1 LNIREND
8 VDAHVVMT
16 RASFFFLGGV
26 LNAGGISVKNIA
38 RLRKKFAQY
47 YGKTMGDEKLIGR
60 C

>member
-1 LNIREND
+1 M
-8 VDAHVVMT
+8 DAHVVMT

-26 LNAGGISVKNIA
+26 LHAVGISVKNIA
-38 RLRKKFAQY
+38 LLRKKFAQY